1 MLRIFG
7 LVPAFLLFLFI
18 GNAVVFVPSQ
28 AYGWGCCRTACSP
41 APCQCVG
48 SWPCLY
54 VPDEPNT
61 VPTDASL
68 DPAPPQKID
77 IAGDILSLT
86 AARADLEENLL
97 QLTSPGKCFRDKLA
111 LALLGNARESLK
123 FVPARFDEN
132 KLVSFLIDADRVE

>member
-1 MLRIFG
+1 MMRILG
-7 LVPAFLLFLFI
+7 LVPAFLLFLSI

-54 VPDEPNT
+54 VPDDSNT
-61 VPTDASL
+61 VQADASPE
-68 DPAPPQKID
+68 PAPPQKIE
-77 IAGDILSLT
+77 IGGDVLLFTATTLDLT
-86 AARADLEENLL
+86 ETFSH
-97 QLTSPGKCFRDKLA
+97 LTTAGKCFRDKLA

-123 FVPARFDEN
+123 VVPAQFDEK
-132 KLVSFLIDADRVE
+132 KLVSFLID